1 MNFFRSKE
9 HLRKWK
15 DFKKGGKEGIITLSD
30 AMRLFSGPFF
40 SKRRKPD
47 YFSHMVKYSA
57 DMIQIMDS
65 LKNSG
70 SYWRLNWFEKL
81 VFGLVLK
88 LKSGYCLSAK
98 AFTALNKED

>member
-1 MNFFRSKE
+1 MNFFRSEE

-15 DFKKGGKEGIITLSD
+15 DFKTGVKEGIITLSD
-30 AMRLFSGPFF
+30 AMKLFSGPFF
-40 SKRRKPD
+40 TKRREPD

-65 LKNSG
+65 LKNAG

-88 LKSGYCLSAK
+88 LKSR
-98 AFTALNKED
+98 